1 MAPAPGSHVARRA
14 WWVSSLTVLAMAV
27 ALWSAATPAGAQAE
41 DGEAVFGQLCA
52 GCHAIGGGDRPTGP
66 DLQGLAER
74 RERAWVERFIAAPD
88 EVIASGDPIAQ
99 ELVDQYGMPMP
110 NLGVTPAQVAALTL
124 FLGYEA
130 RAEPEPVPSP
140 APPSPPPAPGDAHRG
155 ERLFRGATS
164 LDAGGPSCL
173 SCHAVAGAG
182 AFGGGRLGPDLTGA
196 FAKYGGAQGF
206 TAALESLPWPT
217 MAPIYSRNMLTAAER
232 ADLAAFLEGA
242 PERESPSATVAKLL
256 ALSLGVALLL
266 AIVALVIWRGRLAG
280 VRKPLLKRLT
290 GK

>member
-1 MAPAPGSHVARRA
+1 MV
-14 WWVSSLTVLAMAV
+14 V
-27 ALWSAATPAGAQAE
+27 ALWSAATAGAQAE

-66 DLQGLAER
+66 DLQGLPER
-74 RERAWVERFIAAPD
+74 RERAWVERFITAPD

-99 ELVDQYGMPMP
+99 DLVDQYGTAMP
-110 NLGVTPAQVAALTL
+110 NLGVTPAQVAALVV

-130 RAEPEPVPSP
+130 AAEPVAEPAPAAP
-140 APPSPPPAPGDAHRG
+140 APPPPAGDADRG
-155 ERLFRGATS
+155 EQIFRGETS

-173 SCHAVAGAG
+173 SCHAIAGSG
-182 AFGGGRLGPDLTGA
+182 AFGGGQVGPNLDGA
-196 FAKYGGAQGF
+196 FAKYGGVQGL
-206 TAALESLPWPT
+206 TAARVSLPWPT

-232 ADLAAFLEGA
+232 ADLAAFIEGA
-242 PERESPSATVAKLL
+242 PERESPSATVAKLF

-266 AIVALVIWRGRLAG
+266 AIVAFVIWRGRLAG